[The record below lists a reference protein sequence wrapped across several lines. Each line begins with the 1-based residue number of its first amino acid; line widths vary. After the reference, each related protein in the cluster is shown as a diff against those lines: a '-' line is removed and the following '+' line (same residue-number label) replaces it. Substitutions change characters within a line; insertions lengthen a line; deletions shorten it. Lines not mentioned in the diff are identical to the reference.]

1 MSSNARPNIVFM
13 FSDQQR
19 YDTMAC
25 YGADYLEVPNLNS
38 LSDESFVFENAYV
51 SQPVCTPARATIMS
65 GLYPHTAG
73 PIVNMI
79 NLPADVKVIS
89 EMISCRL
96 TFHFGSPAVL
106 VT

>member
-1 MSSNARPNIVFM
+1 MRSNKRPNIVFM

-25 YGADYLEVPNLNS
+25 YGADYLEIPNLNA
-38 LSDESFVFENAYV
+38 LADQSFVFQNAYV

-73 PIVNMI
+73 PIVNQI
-79 NLPADVKVIS
+79 NLPDDVKVIS
-89 EMISCRL
+89 EMI
-96 TFHFGSPAVL
+96 
-106 VT
+106 